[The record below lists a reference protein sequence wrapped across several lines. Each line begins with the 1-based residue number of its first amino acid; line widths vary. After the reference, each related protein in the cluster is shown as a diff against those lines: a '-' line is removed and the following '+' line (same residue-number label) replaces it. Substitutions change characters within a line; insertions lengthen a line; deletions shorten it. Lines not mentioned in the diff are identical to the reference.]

1 MDRDQIQSRLNDA
14 LDDLAAIEHE
24 RWAHWQR
31 YLHEKAER
39 RDDGALVLPADL
51 VARWEKQIACNFAQ
65 LSESEK
71 DSDRDQVRRYLPR
84 IVQALND
91 FK

>member
-1 MDRDQIQSRLNDA
+1 MDQDQIQLCLEDA

-31 YLHEKAER
+31 YLHDQAER
-39 RDDGALVLPADL
+39 RNDGALILPADL
-51 VARWEKQIACNFAQ
+51 VTRWEAQIARTFAQ

-71 DSDRDQVRRYLPR
+71 DSDREQVRRYLPR
-84 IVQALND
+84 IVQALNGVG
-91 FK
+91 